1 MILLAVDLGG
11 TRMRAAL
18 VAEDGRIVER
28 RERPTPRERSCA
40 GALLELAGGV
50 LEGSGVRDAVIGVP
64 GRVDY
69 GAGRME
75 HAPNL
80 PAHWAPELTG
90 EHLSAALGVRVA
102 LANDADLAAV
112 GEFRFGAGAGARDV
126 VYLTISTGVGAG
138 VILGGRLVRGRRS
151 LAEAGHTIID
161 RSSLKRGEPATFED
175 QASGTALA
183 RLGAAVGIDDG
194 AAAVVE
200 GTVAG
205 DPAAG
210 RVWAEVVEAAAVGAT
225 NLAHLFSPE
234 VIVVG
239 GGVANAGALLLD
251 PIRRHL
257 DEHGP
262 SSLPSPIRVVGAGL
276 GDDAALAGGPAWREI
291 ALGEVGSRA

>member
-18 VAEDGRIVER
+18 VADDGRIVER
-28 RERPTPRERSCA
+28 RDRPTPRERSCA

-50 LEGSGVRDAVIGVP
+50 LEGSEVREAVIGVP

-80 PAHWAPELTG
+80 PPHWAPELTE

-112 GEFRFGAGAGARDV
+112 GEFRFGGGAGARDV

-138 VILGGRLVRGRRS
+138 VILGGRLARGRRS
-151 LAEAGHTIID
+151 LAEAGHTVID
-161 RSSLKRGEPATFED
+161 RSSLRRGEPATFED

-183 RLGAAVGIDDG
+183 RLGRGVGIDGG

-200 GTVAG
+200 ATLAG
-205 DPAAG
+205 DPSAG
-210 RVWAEVVEAAAVGAT
+210 RVWNQVVQAAALGAT

-239 GGVANAGALLLD
+239 GGVARTGELLLR
-251 PIRRHL
+251 PIRQHL
-257 DEHGP
+257 DDHGP
-262 SSLPSPIRVVGAGL
+262 SSLPTPIRVVGARL
-276 GDDAALAGGPAWREI
+276 GDDAALAGAPAWREI
-291 ALGEVGSRA
+291 ALGEVGARA